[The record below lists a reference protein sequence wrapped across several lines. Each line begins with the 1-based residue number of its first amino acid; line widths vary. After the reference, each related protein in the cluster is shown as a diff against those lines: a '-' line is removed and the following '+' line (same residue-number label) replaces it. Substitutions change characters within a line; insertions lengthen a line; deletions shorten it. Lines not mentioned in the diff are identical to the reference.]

1 MLDRSNYQ
9 SVQHSTLLGRDC
21 IVVEAVD
28 MLVEYNFSAFHMLYQ
43 NNVLLMYP
51 CEYHNRNWSI
61 LKGKE
66 GSNYE
71 TSDWNIGASTI
82 YTCRK
87 QI

>member
-1 MLDRSNYQ
+1 MSDRNNHQ
-9 SVQHSTLLGRDC
+9 SVQHSTLLGRGC
-21 IVVEAVD
+21 IVVEVAG

-43 NNVLLMYP
+43 NSVLLMYP

-61 LKGKE
+61 LNEKE
-66 GSNYE
+66 GSYYE
-71 TSDWNIGASTI
+71 TCDWNIGASTI